1 MFENEIAL
9 NSILKATEITH
20 DHVLEI
26 VGQEEQG
33 LFVFS
38 YAKGEAVTLQSVQN
52 VGFSFPHWERTGE
65 YKTISV
71 YTFLRRVDSL
81 EPEEE

>member
-1 MFENEIAL
+1 MFENESNIA
-9 NSILKATEITH
+9 IFKAMELSCNQ
-20 DHVLEI
+20 VVEI

-33 LFVFS
+33 LFVSFYTS
-38 YAKGEAVTLQSVQN
+38 GETVTLQSVQN
-52 VGFSFPHWERTGE
+52 IGFTFPQWERMGE

-71 YTFLRRVDSL
+71 YTFLRRVHLL